1 MVENKIV
8 LITGAAQGI
17 GYQIGERFA
26 EDGATVV
33 LTDLNEDGVKK
44 AADKLKTKGY
54 EALGIKADV
63 TNESDIEQMIAQ
75 TVETYGRLDVLIN
88 NAGMQFVSR
97 SKNFLLKNL
106 NF

>member
-54 EALGIKADV
+54 EALDSASHPDGFCLSS
-63 TNESDIEQMIAQ
+63 T
-75 TVETYGRLDVLIN
+75 T
-88 NAGMQFVSR
+88 
-97 SKNFLLKNL
+97 
-106 NF
+106 

>member
-44 AADKLKTKGY
+44 AKRQIEDK
-54 EALGIKADV
+54 
-63 TNESDIEQMIAQ
+63 
-75 TVETYGRLDVLIN
+75 RL
-88 NAGMQFVSR
+88 R
-97 SKNFLLKNL
+97 SIRH
-106 NF
+106 